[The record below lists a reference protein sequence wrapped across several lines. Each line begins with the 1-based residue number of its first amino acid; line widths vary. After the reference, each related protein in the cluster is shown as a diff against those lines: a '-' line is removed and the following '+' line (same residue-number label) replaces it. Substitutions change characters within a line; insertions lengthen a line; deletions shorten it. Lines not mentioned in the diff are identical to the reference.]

1 MQKVHCHF
9 IKKLQLI
16 VSIEFQNY
24 FKLESS
30 ISPFLYSTCSL
41 SIINYFI
48 DFEGGPPIFKKD
60 YTFLFLLI
68 KINIHN
74 LYLTGLSPF

>member
-16 VSIEFQNY
+16 ISIEFQNY

-41 SIINYFI
+41 LVINYFT
-48 DFEGGPPIFKKD
+48 DFDDGSPIFKKD
-60 YTFLFLLI
+60 YTYLFLLI
-68 KINIHN
+68 KK
-74 LYLTGLSPF
+74 